1 MRTVL
6 TMTTSPQR
14 IQHLPKVL
22 DSLFNQIAPPD
33 SVYLNLPA
41 RYRNCET
48 YTIPDWLN
56 DWEVTVLRPS
66 YDFGPVMKILP
77 VLEVET
83 DMETLLITMFDTRQ
97 IRFLH
102 YKMHLML
109 TYHQPLVQG
118 GLILQTIVHILN
130 R

>member
-14 IQHLPKVL
+14 MKRRPIVL
-22 DSLFNQIAPPD
+22 DSLFNQIAQPD
-33 SVYLNLPA
+33 SVYLNFPA

-48 YTIPDWLN
+48 YKIPDWLN
-56 DWEVTVLRPS
+56 DWRVTVLRPS

-83 DMETLLITMFDTRQ
+83 DIGNAVN
-97 IRFLH
+97 H
-102 YKMHLML
+102 S
-109 TYHQPLVQG
+109 
-118 GLILQTIVHILN
+118 
-130 R
+130 

>member
-14 IQHLPKVL
+14 MKHLHVVL

-48 YTIPDWLN
+48 YKIPDWIN
-56 DWEVTVLRPS
+56 DWDVTVLRPS

-83 DMETLLITMFDTRQ
+83 DMETLLITVDDDVRYPPDTISTLQ
-97 IRFLH
+97 ISC
-102 YKMHLML
+102 
-109 TYHQPLVQG
+109 
-118 GLILQTIVHILN
+118 
-130 R
+130 